1 MPGQRAGQKVRSHL
15 AVSAEDR
22 NEKEILEILN
32 GEKTTPYLFGRIETN
47 LGAYFRVKIH
57 DGRVLRDAQAS
68 PRGLFRHRK
77 AHMRFHKDEIVVLE
91 GSIDESMADT
101 ERAAKKALIYEIIA
115 KLSKKQAQILYRRGL
130 IHKSVYTAPSANGD
144 DDLDD
149 IIDYGEVDEEE
160 ELDSDEEREITRG
173 GRGSGGKKKSAG
185 GGTGA
190 AAAATAR
197 VREQLD
203 AEAYADQVAGDIAAE
218 EDAERIADGLGLT
231 EEDIA
236 AATGGS
242 GAQWDTPVPGS
253 EAAMAASRAAA
264 AAKAAQG
271 PGGAAYQQGQEE
283 EEENTNADNG
293 WVPGVMKTKDRWD
306 DSDSELDIDDI

>member
-47 LGAYFRVKIH
+47 LGSYFRVKIH
-57 DGRVLRDAQAS
+57 DGRNLRDAQAS

-91 GSIDESMADT
+91 GSIDESMADS
-101 ERAAKKALIYEIIA
+101 ERAAKKALIYEIMA
-115 KLSKKQAQILYRRGL
+115 KLSKKQAQILYRRGM

-149 IIDYGEVDEEE
+149 IIDYGEADEEEE

-203 AEAYADQVAGDIAAE
+203 AEAYANQLASDIAAE
-218 EDAERIADGLGLT
+218 DDAEHIADGLGLT
-231 EEDIA
+231 EQDMA
-236 AATGGS
+236 GAGGGG

-253 EAAMAASRAAA
+253 EAAMAA
-264 AAKAAQG
+264 AKAAKG
-271 PGGAAYQQGQEE
+271 PGAAVYKEE
-283 EEENTNADNG
+283 EEETMNAGND
-293 WVPGVMKTKDRWD
+293 WVPGNLKTKDRWD